1 MNLKSFKKIRL
12 ILINNIFFIKI
23 IILTIL
29 LIFASVI
36 EVLSIFILEPV
47 FQFFS
52 NNNYNF
58 GDFYLYNLTNFN
70 EYIDSIDFYFLYI
83 IIIYLF
89 KFLLMLLVLLYQ
101 ANFIFDFKKY
111 LSFKSADYFAKEKFE
126 KQLLINSSQKVRVSV
141 NEVQSFIDSVV
152 IPFSTLFVE
161 MFITI
166 SLILYAF
173 SISPV
178 FFLITLFFCSVI
190 YLIFKK
196 MRKIMPYL
204 GKIRLKKDISRQVL
218 IQQIFSSFRE
228 IKVLNKENEF
238 LKKFYNLTSSSADA
252 EKKFFLIDQY
262 PRFIL
267 EFTVILIFSV
277 IFILSDS
284 LFKND
289 INYLLPKFGLYLII
303 FLRLL
308 PSINRLN
315 RSLNAIKYSDKLIN
329 VFFKII
335 SESRKLDILEKKNK
349 IKNYVNVKNFSN
361 SIKLTNIVYRYKNK
375 KIKFKKT
382 INIYKGK
389 SYLISGRS
397 GVGKSTFLNIL
408 AGLVNPS
415 EGKYFIDNK
424 LLANPSR
431 QLKLKIGYVL
441 QSSYIYDDTIKENI
455 IMFNK
460 QKKNRNL
467 FLTSTKITRMDEFV
481 NILPNKYNS
490 KIGEEG
496 AKLSGGQK
504 QRVLISRALFT
515 NPDILIMDESTSNID
530 KKTEMKIYEN
540 IKKYKNKNL
549 TVIVVSHNF
558 IEKKYFDEVI
568 KF

>member
-29 LIFASVI
+29 LIFASAI

-52 NNNYNF
+52 NNNHNF